1 MRVDALLQHKVEG
14 QVNRMVEKVRGL
26 EIEQEMVEVVTGVA
40 KVAKEMVEMAKKVI
54 RVQTRG
60 REAVVSMTWED
71 FKTLTREELCLNN
84 EMQKLEIKF
93 WCHVMVEDGYA
104 IHTDRLHKLAR
115 LVPHLVTPENKSVE
129 RYIYGLSSQIRAIVA
144 ATEPTTIRSVVLKNR
159 MLTNETI
166 RNGAL
171 KKITKKRWNNGEP
184 SRDGNVS
191 DDNKRSRTG
200 RAFATITTL
209 LGRITLV
216 RHPNAQTVTITINPR
231 YLVICVQIATD
242 SGTLPRIVGWGLG

>member
-1 MRVDALLQHKVEG
+1 MRVDALLQHNVEG

-40 KVAKEMVEMAKKVI
+40 KVAKELVEMAKKVI
-54 RVQTRG
+54 S
-60 REAVVSMTWED
+60 VVKEVVE
-71 FKTLTREELCLNN
+71 TLTREELCPNN
-84 EMQKLEIKF
+84 EMQKLEIEF
-93 WCHVMVEDGYA
+93 WCHVMVKDGYA
-104 IHTDRLHKLAR
+104 TYTDRLHKLAR
-115 LVPHLVTPENKSVE
+115 LAPHLVTPENKSVE
-129 RYIYGLSSQIRAIVA
+129 RYIYGLASQIRAIVA
-144 ATEPTTIRSVVLKNR
+144 ATEPITIQSVVLKNR

-209 LGRITLV
+209 LGRSTLV

-231 YLVICVQIATD
+231 YAKVSNPGFMDHSHYLKMTLKMVNITLV
-242 SGTLPRIVGWGLG
+242 SS